1 MSKVFHRVKVNKLV
15 VPAEDLNSSDPSSQR
30 QAPYRFLKDI
40 LERIDNVVKAEVE
53 KSKPL
58 MAQIATAFQLDED
71 ELLEEDMIDELV
83 ADVSRFY
90 NEVNNNQVNI
100 QIIPIEPVKKAVKQI
115 VKAYKDIQSISDS
128 DDMLSILMAFSGDP
142 IASLMVLTTLLTKVD
157 EGIEKANNQIA
168 FRLSQFGDS
177 TLDADETNPYVDSLN
192 AIDKAKALWEGGN
205 DDEH

>member
-1 MSKVFHRVKVNKLV
+1 M
-15 VPAEDLNSSDPSSQR
+15 
-30 QAPYRFLKDI
+30 
-40 LERIDNVVKAEVE
+40 
-53 KSKPL
+53 
-58 MAQIATAFQLDED
+58 
-71 ELLEEDMIDELV
+71 
-83 ADVSRFY
+83 
-90 NEVNNNQVNI
+90 
-100 QIIPIEPVKKAVKQI
+100 KQI
-115 VKAYKDIQSISDS
+115 FKAYKDIQSVLDS